1 MPIFS
6 SIGYILMELF
16 RKTDNQREIYKQMS
30 STFYTSKDLSPK
42 CRVKKKKL
50 HAFFYKQRFST
61 QPQCCLTFS

>member
-16 RKTDNQREIYKQMS
+16 RKIDNQREIYKQTS
-30 STFYTSKDLSPK
+30 STFYRSKDLSPK

-50 HAFFYKQRFST
+50 HAFFISNVFQLS
-61 QPQCCLTFS
+61 LSVA